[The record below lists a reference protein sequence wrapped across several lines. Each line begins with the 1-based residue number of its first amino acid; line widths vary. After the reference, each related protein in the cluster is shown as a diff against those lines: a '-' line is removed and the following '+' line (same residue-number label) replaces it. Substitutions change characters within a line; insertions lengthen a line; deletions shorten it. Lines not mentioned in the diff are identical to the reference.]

1 VGTLDP
7 VSIQIRFQKSR
18 SPFDR
23 DKIVLFHNEPGAIR
37 DLTVI
42 VPGQGLA
49 GQALLGSPLLELPP
63 NVDVP
68 LNFALAVRKGATIP
82 LRISGQTADGELFIF
97 NSSIETR

>member
-23 DKIVLFHNEPGAIR
+23 DKIVLFHSEPGPIR

-49 GQALLGSPLLELPP
+49 GQALMGSPLVELPP
-63 NVDVP
+63 NMDVP
-68 LNFALAVRKGATIP
+68 LNFSLGVRKGTTIP
-82 LRISGQTADGELFIF
+82 LRLSGQTADGELFIF
-97 NSSIETR
+97 DSSIDIR